1 MNNNSP
7 KKMSESEFTVPLQNE
22 GTPKSYSSMDK
33 KCTGEILNVISDD
46 EKSDEQRS
54 SALKGELKINQVRD
68 LATFSLLQNSTNSF
82 SLKVTSEFY
91 GSA

>member
-7 KKMSESEFTVPLQNE
+7 KKMSDSEVNVPLQNE

-33 KCTGEILNVISDD
+33 KCTGEILNVISD

-68 LATFSLLQNSTNSF
+68 LATFSLSQTF